1 MEKHKGIFIARYQ
14 EFWKKTLRTFCP
26 LDCVCCG
33 REKKTFNLRM
43 SLMGCKNIERKN
55 DQKYRKEKIMTGQ
68 KKK

>member
-1 MEKHKGIFIARYQ
+1 
-14 EFWKKTLRTFCP
+14 
-26 LDCVCCG
+26 VCCG

-68 KKK
+68 KKKKKILRLSVSLR